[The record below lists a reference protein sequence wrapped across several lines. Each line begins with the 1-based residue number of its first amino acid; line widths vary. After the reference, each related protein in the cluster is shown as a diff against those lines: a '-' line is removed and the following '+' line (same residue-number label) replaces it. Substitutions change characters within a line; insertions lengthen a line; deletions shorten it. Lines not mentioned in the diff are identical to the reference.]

1 MSIALWCLVCLLSFR
16 DCVSF
21 SRISVFLSRQNVQDL
36 KKNPII
42 ISASNQI
49 WTHSTVHKS
58 FIFQM
63 ACSANCIKQ
72 ADYGELFILWV
83 IRNYSKLA
91 AVEGTDL
98 QRMPQVNGSVQRKG
112 SVFSLSD
119 FLCAETHSTQDL
131 ACLTFIHPMTS
142 DLNKHIMHFQALDLA
157 WFLLNG
163 QRSLQA
169 VSIFKLI
176 YSSFIIFQFT

>member
-1 MSIALWCLVCLLSFR
+1 
-16 DCVSF
+16 
-21 SRISVFLSRQNVQDL
+21 
-36 KKNPII
+36 
-42 ISASNQI
+42 
-49 WTHSTVHKS
+49 
-58 FIFQM
+58 M

-119 FLCAETHSTQDL
+119 FLCAETHST
-131 ACLTFIHPMTS
+131 
-142 DLNKHIMHFQALDLA
+142 
-157 WFLLNG
+157 
-163 QRSLQA
+163 
-169 VSIFKLI
+169 
-176 YSSFIIFQFT
+176 